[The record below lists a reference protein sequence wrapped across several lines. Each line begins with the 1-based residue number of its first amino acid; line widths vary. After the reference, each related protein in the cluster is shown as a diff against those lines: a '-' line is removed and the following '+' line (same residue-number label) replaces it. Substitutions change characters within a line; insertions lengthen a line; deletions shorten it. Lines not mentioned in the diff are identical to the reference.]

1 MPYMVE
7 RHDISNPNYA
17 DFIDETPEGRSFYV
31 NWLIGSPFD
40 AGGPVAGVSFKTKLC
55 LAMDTDAD
63 LLETWESWVF
73 WMQVTEAALAVST
86 VEPGGRVVRMING
99 EERVLSTVEPN
110 YFTNAETWLDAF
122 FLAVTCRDKIRYEYL
137 CQIPVDLLRSAGESS
152 GTTYSPH
159 IYPWISALQAFVLN
173 HPGLFDHLS
182 EAMELSDPAN
192 PNGFGEAEPLNKLA
206 FPPMDAFMH
215 LVRRDSDKF
224 NESLALG
231 LELFR
236 SFHTATPERAEE
248 IEGGVP
254 LGLFALA
261 CWGYDTALVDP
272 NFRFDVESGYLPKHI
287 LERDWIGEFP
297 I

>member
-1 MPYMVE
+1 MVE

-17 DFIDETPEGRSFYV
+17 NFIDEVPEERKFYV
-31 NWLIGSPFD
+31 QWLIDSPFD
-40 AGGPVAGVSFKTKLC
+40 AGGPLNGVKFQTKVC
-55 LAMDTDAD
+55 IAMDTDAD
-63 LLETWESWVF
+63 RLETWEAWVN
-73 WMQVTEAALAVST
+73 WMQMSEAALAVSSG
-86 VEPGGRVVRMING
+86 EPGRQITRIING
-99 EERVLSTVEPN
+99 EERVLTTVEAD
-110 YFTNAETWLDAF
+110 YFTSAGNWLTAF
-122 FLAVTCRDKIRYEYL
+122 FLAVTCRDKTRYESL
-137 CQIPVDLLRSAGESS
+137 CEIPVDVLRSAGESR

-173 HPGLFDHLS
+173 RPGLFDHLS
-182 EAMELSDPAN
+182 EAMELSDPAR
-192 PNGFGEAEPLNKLA
+192 PDGFGNGETLNKLV
-206 FPPMDAFMH
+206 FPPMDTFMH
-215 LVRRDSDKF
+215 LVRRNSENF

-236 SFHTATPERAEE
+236 SFHTATPERAEKTD
-248 IEGGVP
+248 GGVP